1 LEAFEKFFKNMPPK
15 PGMAFVL
22 VPHLDRTHIS
32 LMPELIQKCSKMKV
46 LQVNDGIEVKPNS
59 VYIVPPNND
68 LAIINATLQL
78 LDPVQ
83 GRGPRM
89 PIDFF
94 LRSLAQDQGDKA
106 ISVILSGMGSDGTL
120 GLRAIKQELGM
131 AIVQDPDTAKYDGM
145 PRSAIATDLVDYI
158 LSPEQ
163 MPQQLLAY
171 AKHASQKPASKLF
184 PAEGT
189 APNALQKI
197 FILLRS
203 HTSHDFSGYKQ
214 STVCRRIERR
224 MNVHQI
230 DKISDYVRYL
240 QENSL
245 EGNILFRELLI
256 GVTNFFRDPD
266 AFEALEKKALL
277 QILAGKPKDYVI
289 RVWIPGC
296 SSGEEAYSI
305 AIILRE
311 CTERLKQHIGIQI
324 FATDIDDNAIKTA
337 REGVYP
343 QSIAADVSAD
353 RLKRFFTQGD
363 NVYRVRKD
371 IREMLVFAPHN
382 ILKDPPFTKLD
393 LVSCRNLLIY
403 LDQKAQSKLLPL
415 FHYSLKFGGY
425 LLLGSSETVGK
436 FADLFAPVD
445 KKWKIFW
452 RQQSPSNSN
461 PVFEFPAA
469 PAVIRNNIEH
479 EIKPLEINIRHLAE
493 KTLLASYAPPGVI
506 INSRGEILYIH
517 GRTGRYLEPAP
528 GEAKWNIYDMARKDL
543 RLELL
548 SVIRQVESLNSA
560 VTSKG
565 LQVRSNGET
574 QALNLTVK
582 PLETPATASGL
593 KIVVFEEISP
603 PRPKTPE
610 EKGRARGNKT
620 DQRIEALEKELY
632 YSKEN
637 LQTTIEE
644 LETANEELKST
655 NEELQSTNEEL
666 QSTNEELETTKEEQQ
681 SLNEEL
687 VTVNSELQSKI
698 EEFTTANNDMKNLLN
713 SIEIPTIFLDMDP
726 GIKRFTSHATRI
738 INLIPTDIG
747 RPIEDIASRLQNV
760 QLAEDARGVLNDLA
774 FREKEVQSEDSRFYS
789 IRTAPY
795 RTSEN
800 VIDGV
805 VITFVD
811 VTQAKR
817 VEIER
822 RLITVVKDSND
833 AVTIQDLDGNIKAW
847 NRGAEKMYGYSEA
860 EALNLNISQIIP
872 QKESEAA
879 RKFVEQVKA
888 GKNINSFRTKRKTK
902 DGKIL
907 DVWLT
912 VTKLVDDHGK
922 TIELATTERDL
933 AWLALT

>member
-1 LEAFEKFFKNMPPK
+1 
-15 PGMAFVL
+15 
-22 VPHLDRTHIS
+22 
-32 LMPELIQKCSKMKV
+32 
-46 LQVNDGIEVKPNS
+46 
-59 VYIVPPNND
+59 
-68 LAIINATLQL
+68 
-78 LDPVQ
+78 
-83 GRGPRM
+83 
-89 PIDFF
+89 
-94 LRSLAQDQGDKA
+94 
-106 ISVILSGMGSDGTL
+106 
-120 GLRAIKQELGM
+120 
-131 AIVQDPDTAKYDGM
+131 
-145 PRSAIATDLVDYI
+145 
-158 LSPEQ
+158 
-163 MPQQLLAY
+163 
-171 AKHASQKPASKLF
+171 
-184 PAEGT
+184 
-189 APNALQKI
+189 
-197 FILLRS
+197 
-203 HTSHDFSGYKQ
+203 
-214 STVCRRIERR
+214 
-224 MNVHQI
+224 
-230 DKISDYVRYL
+230 
-240 QENSL
+240 
-245 EGNILFRELLI
+245 
-256 GVTNFFRDPD
+256 
-266 AFEALEKKALL
+266 
-277 QILAGKPKDYVI
+277 
-289 RVWIPGC
+289 
-296 SSGEEAYSI
+296 
-305 AIILRE
+305 
-311 CTERLKQHIGIQI
+311 
-324 FATDIDDNAIKTA
+324 
-337 REGVYP
+337 
-343 QSIAADVSAD
+343 
-353 RLKRFFTQGD
+353 
-363 NVYRVRKD
+363 
-371 IREMLVFAPHN
+371 
-382 ILKDPPFTKLD
+382 
-393 LVSCRNLLIY
+393 
-403 LDQKAQSKLLPL
+403 
-415 FHYSLKFGGY
+415 
-425 LLLGSSETVGK
+425 
-436 FADLFAPVD
+436 
-445 KKWKIFW
+445 
-452 RQQSPSNSN
+452 
-461 PVFEFPAA
+461 
-469 PAVIRNNIEH
+469 
-479 EIKPLEINIRHLAE
+479 
-493 KTLLASYAPPGVI
+493 
-506 INSRGEILYIH
+506 
-517 GRTGRYLEPAP
+517 
-528 GEAKWNIYDMARKDL
+528 MARKDL

-713 SIEIPTIFLDMDP
+713 SIEIPTIFLDMDL

-817 VEIER
+817 VELER
-822 RLITVVKDSND
+822 RLIAVVKDSND

-860 EALNLNISQIIP
+860 EAINMNISQIIP